1 MDERNDHGQG
11 HGNGQ
16 PPDRLNGDRGDG
28 RSPLGRFVK
37 GCKPGPGNP
46 FNRKLGLLRAALV
59 NGLSERNM
67 KQVAQKLLAM
77 TLEGDLQACQMLL
90 AYAHGPPPQ
99 QAVDPDRCDLD
110 ELKLLREQPQ
120 ADSFIEHRL
129 PMGVAV
135 ILHRAA
141 GALAAVAA
149 VAGELEFR
157 GSRPHVLDALRDAN
171 LEGLAEAARQYADNL
186 IKESHRD

>member
-1 MDERNDHGQG
+1 VRAVTLTSCCVPGGWPSGWGRRPSRSGPRRRRKGDGGGRLPSGYNAGNVPATTDPSRRAAMDERNDHGQG

-90 AYAHGPPPQ
+90 AYAHGP
-99 QAVDPDRCDLD
+99 
-110 ELKLLREQPQ
+110 
-120 ADSFIEHRL
+120 
-129 PMGVAV
+129 
-135 ILHRAA
+135 
-141 GALAAVAA
+141 
-149 VAGELEFR
+149 
-157 GSRPHVLDALRDAN
+157 
-171 LEGLAEAARQYADNL
+171 
-186 IKESHRD
+186 